1 VCGIDPKFIGR
12 AWRSLEAL
20 PILGRCAQ
28 TGHGSNAHSEN
39 TPVDE
44 LNSWER
50 AVIGQVANLPHIVA
64 HELIH
69 IEQHHANG
77 QANSGKATLL
87 RSVLDEGGT
96 DFLGE
101 MISGGTINRVQ
112 RDYGDAH
119 EEALWTEFSVAMQG
133 TDSSRWLYE
142 GDRAKNRPADM
153 GYYIG
158 FKICEALYKGSADK
172 AAAIRQIL
180 AISDADAM
188 LKESG
193 YGEKFASRDR

>member
-1 VCGIDPKFIGR
+1 M
-12 AWRSLEAL
+12 
-20 PILGRCAQ
+20 
-28 TGHGSNAHSEN
+28 NARREN

-44 LNSWER
+44 LNGWER
-50 AVIGQVANLPHIVA
+50 AVIGQIANLPHIVA

-87 RSVLDEGGT
+87 RNVLDEGGA

-119 EEALWTEFSVAMQG
+119 EEALWAEFSVVMHG

-142 GDRAKNRPADM
+142 GDRAKDRP
-153 GYYIG
+153 G
-158 FKICEALYKGSADK
+158 
-172 AAAIRQIL
+172 R
-180 AISDADAM
+180 
-188 LKESG
+188 
-193 YGEKFASRDR
+193 YGLLHRV